1 MPRQVRGACG
11 GLHVGLKVKSKA
23 DPNPQALVLGSFVV
37 SPLVVFADWQF
48 HCWRR
53 MTWLPSLAELQTE
66 AQNLH
71 PSIQGSCD
79 RI

>member
-37 SPLVVFADWQF
+37 SPLVVFAD
-48 HCWRR
+48 
-53 MTWLPSLAELQTE
+53 
-66 AQNLH
+66 
-71 PSIQGSCD
+71 
-79 RI
+79 